1 MATAKDVIDNIERV
15 RHDRMTF
22 QSTVRFSPTRSVI
35 VPWKEFYS
43 PAQDIKLGRETQKGC
58 DSECDHVQYLYRFKN
73 GFGVSL
79 AANHMT
85 RTYWRNY
92 GYMEA
97 VVIYFPDPD
106 TDDFE
111 FVYMNTEAD
120 EPVLEFSSFSDYRAD
135 KLCTNDLAGLESL
148 WGTGLMLNRIKS
160 QFQHTFQNALKEV
173 KSL

>member
-1 MATAKDVIDNIERV
+1 
-15 RHDRMTF
+15 MTNDI
-22 QSTVRFSPTRSVI
+22 SEHRKILSTRSGYYPLERI
-35 VPWKEFYS
+35 LDS
-43 PAQDIKLGRETQKGC
+43 PAQDIKLGRETQRGC

-85 RTYWRNY
+85 RTYWRNH

-120 EPVLEFSSFSDYRAD
+120 EPVL
-135 KLCTNDLAGLESL
+135 GLVLSL
-148 WGTGLMLNRIKS
+148 IIVQINYAPMILL
-160 QFQHTFQNALKEV
+160 V
-173 KSL
+173 